1 MRDRKKWFVI
11 VFICMAALMLT
22 ACGDDDDDNDITG
35 PVGPINVA
43 GPWSFAGQ
51 LTKNTCNFNVASTL
65 TANITFNQSGTTVST
80 PRVDFSFGP
89 YFYYQGT
96 VSGNNV
102 SMAAV
107 DPYVSQSGGSVVH
120 LGSGIDIANIQNNS
134 GSGSLNLTGQCIQ
147 GCTGSCQTIWTGTW
161 TKQ

>member
-1 MRDRKKWFVI
+1 MRDRKKWLVV
-11 VFICMAALMLT
+11 VFLCMLALVMT
-22 ACGDDDDDNDITG
+22 ACGDDDDDDITG
-35 PVGPINVA
+35 PSGPINVA
-43 GPWSFAGQ
+43 GLWNFSGQ
-51 LTKNTCNFNVASTL
+51 LTQNSCNFDVPATL
-65 TANITFNQSGTTVST
+65 IANIIFNQNGSIVST

-107 DPYVSQSGGSVVH
+107 DPYVSQSGGSVIH
-120 LGSGIDIANIQNNS
+120 IGSGIDIANIQNNS
-134 GSGSLNLTGQCIQ
+134 GAGSLNLTGQCIQ

-161 TKQ
+161 SKQ